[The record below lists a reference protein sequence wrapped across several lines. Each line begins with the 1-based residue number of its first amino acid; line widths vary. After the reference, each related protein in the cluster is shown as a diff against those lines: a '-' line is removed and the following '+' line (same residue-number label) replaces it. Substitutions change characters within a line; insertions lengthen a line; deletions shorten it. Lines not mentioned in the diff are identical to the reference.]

1 MQGFFLLF
9 KSIYIIKYCVMK
21 SNKDIYRLINEELS
35 KSEVASL
42 IQNKIDSNMSSKDF
56 EKKVKEISASVLDE
70 LFKILWQRNSFWKNS
85 VKN

>member
-1 MQGFFLLF
+1 
-9 KSIYIIKYCVMK
+9 MK
-21 SNKDIYRLINEELS
+21 SNKDINRLINEEMS
-35 KSEVASL
+35 RSEISSL

-56 EKKVKEISASVLDE
+56 EKKIKEISASVLDE

>member
-1 MQGFFLLF
+1 
-9 KSIYIIKYCVMK
+9 MK

-35 KSEVASL
+35 KSEVSSL
-42 IQNKIDSNMSSKDF
+42 IQSKIDSNMSSKDF

-70 LFKILWQRNSFWKNS
+70 LFKVLWQRNSFWKNS